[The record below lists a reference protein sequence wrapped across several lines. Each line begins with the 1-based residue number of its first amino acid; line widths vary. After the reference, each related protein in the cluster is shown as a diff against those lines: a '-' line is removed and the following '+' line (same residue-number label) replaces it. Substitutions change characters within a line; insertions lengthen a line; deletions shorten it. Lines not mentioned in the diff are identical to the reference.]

1 MKNYMAAKRS
11 KQGSR
16 RGFTLIELLVVI
28 AIIAILAAILFPV
41 FQKVRENA
49 RRASCQSNLK
59 QIGLAVVQYTQDADE
74 KFPNGTIADDYHPY
88 GWAGQIYPFVKSVGV
103 FQCPDDSGHAGKYVS
118 YGYNENFV
126 TGQGSPG
133 GTTLTPTSLSN
144 LTASANTVMLFEA
157 NLLPAVAPNPAVVC
171 DPSAANPA
179 ESTSPVGLGP
189 DGGNGYNDNAYYAT
203 GPINGVSSNL
213 DPAAAKG
220 RHSEGANYALADGH
234 VKWLRGPQVSGGGLS
249 NPDSNCDQHQFGSPC
264 AGNTYVA
271 AGTGNPKY
279 VATFSLN

>member
-1 MKNYMAAKRS
+1 M
-11 KQGSR
+11 
-16 RGFTLIELLVVI
+16 
-28 AIIAILAAILFPV
+28 

-59 QIGLAVVQYTQDADE
+59 QLGLAIVQYTQDADE
-74 KFPNGTIADDYHPY
+74 KFPNGTIADGYHSY
-88 GWAGQIYPFVKSVGV
+88 GWAGQIYPFAKSVGV
-103 FQCPDDSGHAGKYVS
+103 YQCPDDSGHAGKYVS
-118 YGYNENFV
+118 YGYNNNFV
-126 TGQGSPG
+126 SPINGSTPAGQG
-133 GTTLTPTSLSN
+133 LTPTSLSN

-157 NLLPAVAPNPAVVC
+157 NLLPAAGATPAITC
-171 DPSAANPA
+171 DPSATNPA

-189 DGGNGYNDNAYYAT
+189 DGGNGYSDNAYYAT

-249 NPDSNCDQHQFGSPC
+249 NTNPVCDQHKFGDPC
-264 AGNTYVA
+264 AGNSYYA
-271 AGTGNPKY
+271 AGTANPNY